1 MLTSNCLFDLIII
14 GCGAAGIG
22 AALQLQKCQSTTRF
36 IILEAR
42 NRAGGRTFT
51 DTQTFGAKAPVD
63 LGARWLHHYHPDNPF
78 YTYYSPSD
86 KDRIDNNT
94 YDRLKTNT
102 FDTDGKLIP
111 LNLID
116 EAEIIFEQYC
126 TIIEKYPS
134 DKEDISIFDVIRD
147 EYAKIENE
155 KMRRL
160 VGMCLASIED
170 HEGANLTEIST
181 KSYEIGEGNIDAP
194 ILTISDGLG
203 SFIKQIVD
211 QNNLPIEFN
220 TVVTQIDISNQSNRL
235 IHISTLDGRHYSCK
249 YVLIT
254 IPLGCLKARSIMF
267 MPSIPDWKIT
277 AIDKMGFGLLNKVF
291 LQFSSIF
298 WDEKLQNIDV
308 ITNHYYQFYVCIPE
322 ARILVL
328 YIAGS
333 HARDLEQ
340 QSDEEIVKTLVIS
353 LRRIYPLMTDPI
365 KWLVT
370 RWTYDPYSCGSYSY
384 FAVGTD
390 LETVKDLARE
400 SHDGRVHWAGEHTNY
415 SGSIDYVDSAFESGQ
430 REALRI
436 LEKLEQ
442 S

>member
-1 MLTSNCLFDLIII
+1 MLTSNHLFDLIII

-22 AALQLQKCQSTTRF
+22 AALQLQKYRSTTRF

-42 NRAGGRTFT
+42 NRVGGRAFT

-78 YTYYSPSD
+78 YTYYFPSD
-86 KDRIDNNT
+86 KDRIDNDT
-94 YDRLKTNT
+94 YDRLKTST
-102 FDTDGKLIP
+102 FDVDGTPIP
-111 LNLID
+111 LDSID
-116 EAEIIFEQYC
+116 TADGFFKQYC
-126 TIIEKYPS
+126 TIIENYPS
-134 DKEDISIFDVIRD
+134 NKEDVSIFDVIRD
-147 EYAKIENE
+147 EYAKIESE
-155 KMRRL
+155 KIRRL
-160 VGMCLASIED
+160 VGMCFASIED

-181 KSYEIGEGNIDAP
+181 KSYGIGEGNIDAP
-194 ILTISDGLG
+194 ILLISDGLG

-220 TVVTQIDISNQSNRL
+220 TVVTQIEISNELNGL
-235 IHISTLDGRHYSCK
+235 VHISTSNGGHYACK
-249 YVLIT
+249 YVLVT
-254 IPLGCLKARSIMF
+254 IPLGCLKTHSVAF
-267 MPSIPDWKIT
+267 MPPIPDWKQT

-298 WDEKLQNIDV
+298 WDENLQNIDV
-308 ITNHYYQFYVCIPE
+308 ITNHYYQFYVCVPE
-322 ARILVL
+322 ACILVL
-328 YIAGS
+328 YIAAS
-333 HARDLEQ
+333 HARELEQ
-340 QSDEEIVKTLVIS
+340 HSDQEIVKTLVTS

-370 RWTYDPYSCGSYSY
+370 RWMCDSYSCGSYSY

-400 SHDGRVHWAGEHTNY
+400 SHHGRVHWAGEHTNY
-415 SGSIDYVDSAFESGQ
+415 SGSIGYVDSAFESGR
-430 REALRI
+430 REATHI